1 MGCLSSTS
9 VSKLI
14 QRHDNRAWQP
24 CSASREDSRR
34 EPATGA
40 LEKGTSLLISNSA
53 LGRKLALIALAA
65 TLLVLAGCAS
75 GQSDQDTAKQSTAEK
90 KDTPPKKP
98 PPAPEPAEAS
108 PLEKEPAGKV
118 IDLGDSP
125 EGIAADPETGLVAV
139 GLRNPDELAL
149 VDGESGEVLR
159 RVELPDSARHLQIA
173 GPGGP
178 VLVPAERADALVQV
192 GLPDGEIVSETPV
205 GDFPHDAA
213 ASGGRVFVAN
223 EFGNTASVIEDGR
236 ETEKIET
243 PLQPGGVAATPD
255 GLVGIVGVRGLTLE
269 VFEADTLKSLGRM
282 DAGEGPTHVVAG
294 PENRFYVTDT
304 RGDAVLVYGARPELE
319 QLDRVSLPGSP
330 YGIAIDSERDRLW
343 VTLTATNRVVQYA
356 LESGAPR
363 EIASYPTVRRPKSV
377 TVNPASGR
385 VFIAGGAD
393 GELQML
399 DPQ

>member
-1 MGCLSSTS
+1 MFIS
-9 VSKLI
+9 
-14 QRHDNRAWQP
+14 
-24 CSASREDSRR
+24 
-34 EPATGA
+34 
-40 LEKGTSLLISNSA
+40 SNS
-53 LGRKLALIALAA
+53 LRRNLALIALAA
-65 TLLVLAGCAS
+65 ALLVLAGCAS
-75 GQSDQDTAKQSTAEK
+75 GQSDQDAAKQSNSEK

-98 PPAPEPAEAS
+98 PPAPEPAEAA
-108 PLEKEPAGKV
+108 PLEKEPAGRM
-118 IDLGDSP
+118 IDIGDSP

-159 RVELPDSARHLQIA
+159 RVQLPDSARHLQIA

-178 VLVPAERADALVQV
+178 VLVPAERADSLVQV
-192 GLPDGEIVSETPV
+192 GLPDGDIVGETPV

-213 ASGGRVFVAN
+213 ASGGRIFVAN
-223 EFGNTASVIEDGR
+223 EFGNTASIIEDGR

-269 VFEADTLKSLGRM
+269 VFETDTLKSLGRI

-319 QLDRVSLPGSP
+319 QLNRVSLPGSP
-330 YGIAIDSERDRLW
+330 YGMAIDPERNHLW

-356 LESGAPR
+356 LESGGLR

-377 TVNPASGR
+377 TVNPATGR

-393 GELQML
+393 GELQIL
-399 DPQ
+399 DPR